1 MTLQRLH
8 ANSWNFI
15 RRHGT
20 SLIKEKNIVFN
31 ISGLH
36 KTSKDFIRLYD

>member
-8 ANSWNFI
+8 ANSWDFM

-31 ISGLH
+31 ISGLQE
-36 KTSKDFIRLYD
+36 TSIEFKVL